1 MGLFDQ
7 LPMLEARIT
16 VQYGRY
22 ASAGRVA
29 VTLNATEH
37 DVNLGTAPS
46 PLAGM
51 EYRMGS
57 INIAPMVTLNKPIPF
72 GVVPLPSQTDFTTG
86 FRVIFAA
93 PAPAGLEIHYALPI
107 PP

>member
-1 MGLFDQ
+1 MGLFSQ
-7 LPMLEARIT
+7 LPMLEARLT

-29 VTLNATEH
+29 VTLGATEH
-37 DVNLGTAPS
+37 DVNLGASPS
-46 PLAGM
+46 PLPGM
-51 EYRMGS
+51 EYRLGS
-57 INIAPMVTLNKPIPF
+57 INVAPMVTLSEPIPF
-72 GVVPLPSQTDFTTG
+72 GVVPLPGKTDFTTG

-107 PP
+107 TP

>member
-1 MGLFDQ
+1 MGLFSQ

-57 INIAPMVTLNKPIPF
+57 INIAPMVTLNEPIPF
-72 GVVPLPSQTDFTTG
+72 GVVPLPGKTDFTTG

-107 PP
+107 TP

>member
-1 MGLFDQ
+1 MSLFSQ
-7 LPMLEARIT
+7 LPQIEARLT

-29 VTLNATEH
+29 VTTGVTEH

-46 PLAGM
+46 PLPGM
-51 EYRMGS
+51 EYRLGTV
-57 INIAPMVTLNKPIPF
+57 NIAPMVTMNKPIPF
-72 GVVPLPSQTDFTTG
+72 GVVPLPSKSDFTTG
-86 FRVIFAA
+86 FRVEFAA

-107 PP
+107 TP

>member
-1 MGLFDQ
+1 MGLFSQ

-22 ASAGRVA
+22 SSAGRVA

-57 INIAPMVTLNKPIPF
+57 INIAPMVTLNWVTAF
-72 GVVPLPSQTDFTTG
+72 AVEPLPAKSDFTTG

-93 PAPAGLEIHYALPI
+93 PAPAGAELHYALPI
-107 PP
+107 TP